1 MSKFKNLFYK
11 YKDYKIIFD
20 DILNKLTIKT
30 PKNKYIM
37 DVNTE
42 DIKTFDNIESA
53 EKYINY
59 IIQEQ
64 SKPKPLIFA
73 LKDKQSI
80 KQGNITSDI
89 DNYYGYVLYNTTHE
103 YYQSNKRGYLPK
115 DIQDPEIIVF
125 TDLKFAQLKK
135 PYTNC
140 DVIKKVLIKNGKIN
154 KILEY
159 K

>member
-1 MSKFKNLFYK
+1 MDRLTFENLSYN

-30 PKNKYIM
+30 PKNKQIM

-42 DIKTFDNIESA
+42 DVKTFDDIESA
-53 EKYINY
+53 ERFIDNLIY
-59 IIQEQ
+59 EQ

-89 DNYYGYVLYNTTHE
+89 NNYYGYVLYNSTHK

-115 DIQDPEIIVF
+115 DIKNPEIIVF

-154 KILEY
+154 EIL
-159 K
+159 

>member
-1 MSKFKNLFYK
+1 MNKLENLSYN

-20 DILNKLTIKT
+20 DILDKLTIKT

-53 EKYINY
+53 ERFIDNLIY
-59 IIQEQ
+59 EQ

-89 DNYYGYVLYNTTHE
+89 NNYYGYVLYNSTHK
-103 YYQSNKRGYLPK
+103 YYQSNKREYLPK

-154 KILEY
+154 EIL
-159 K
+159 

>member
-1 MSKFKNLFYK
+1 MSKFESLSYN

-20 DILNKLTIKT
+20 DILNKLIIKT
-30 PKNKYIM
+30 PKNKQII
-37 DVNTE
+37 DANTE
-42 DIKTFDNIESA
+42 DIKTFDDIESA
-53 EKYINY
+53 EKFIDHL
-59 IIQEQ
+59 IQEQ

-73 LKDKQSI
+73 LKNKQSI
-80 KQGNITSDI
+80 KQGNIASNI

-103 YYQSNKRGYLPK
+103 YYQSSKRGYLPK
-115 DIQDPEIIVF
+115 DIQDSEITIF

-154 KILEY
+154 KIL
-159 K
+159 